1 MAAKNNKQ
9 AAPDE
14 SDFHQAVSRGGDQWY
29 AACLRI
35 TRSPELAGDAVQDAL
50 LNAWRKRR
58 QFEGGAAL
66 ETWIHRIAVN
76 SALSLLRS
84 QHPERWAAL
93 DMDVTDEAPTPEAH
107 QQDRELD
114 QELQQAMQSLSEA
127 ERVCFILK
135 HLEQWRLQ
143 EIARDL
149 NTSTGTVKQAVFRA
163 VKKLRVSMTDLRS
176 AK

>member
-1 MAAKNNKQ
+1 MAANNTKTP
-9 AAPDE
+9 APGE
-14 SDFHQAVSRGGDQWY
+14 SEFHQAIARRGDHWY

-35 TRSPELAGDAVQDAL
+35 TKSPELAGDAVQDAL

-58 QFEGGAAL
+58 QFQGGATL

-84 QHPERWAAL
+84 AHPERWSDLELEAA
-93 DMDVTDEAPTPEAH
+93 DDSPSPEAT
-107 QQDRELD
+107 QQLRELD
-114 QELQQAMQSLSEA
+114 RDLATAMQALSDT
-127 ERVCFILK
+127 ERVCFVLK

-143 EIARDL
+143 EIADEL
-149 NTSTGTVKQAVFRA
+149 TTSLGTVKQAVFRA

-176 AK
+176 AS